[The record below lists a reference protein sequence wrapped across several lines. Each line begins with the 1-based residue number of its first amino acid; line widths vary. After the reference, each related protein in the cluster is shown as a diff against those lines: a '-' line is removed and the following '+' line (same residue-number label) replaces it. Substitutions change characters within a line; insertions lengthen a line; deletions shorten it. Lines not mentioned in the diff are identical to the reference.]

1 MTKVNNSMLDME
13 SIAED
18 SNITD
23 AIDSGAADT
32 ITETLASEAE
42 AQAGSDNEKL
52 MTPLR
57 TAQAIA
63 AQVEPYTPTGYTP
76 TVTGSSGGATWT
88 TDLAHAVYYTTSDE
102 KHRLTFNIRGH
113 FNGNVSSA
121 NITITGAVF
130 NATTNQ
136 IVTTANAA
144 VAAAKGTA
152 IAGQSYIACDFA
164 TADAV
169 VFLSG
174 DVLLNAAPTLP

>member
-1 MTKVNNSMLDME
+1 V
-13 SIAED
+13 
-18 SNITD
+18 
-23 AIDSGAADT
+23 G
-32 ITETLASEAE
+32 
-42 AQAGSDNEKL
+42 
-52 MTPLR
+52 
-57 TAQAIA
+57 
-63 AQVEPYTPTGYTP
+63 
-76 TVTGSSGGATWT
+76 
-88 TDLAHAVYYTTSDE
+88 
-102 KHRLTFNIRGH
+102 
-113 FNGNVSSA
+113 
-121 NITITGAVF
+121 VF

>member
-1 MTKVNNSMLDME
+1 MTKVKNSMMDME
-13 SIAED
+13 SVAED
-18 SNITD
+18 TNISD
-23 AIDSGAADT
+23 AISAGISDS
-32 ITETLASEAE
+32 LASEAE
-42 AQAGSDNEKL
+42 AEAGTDNEKL

-88 TDLAHAVYYTTSDE
+88 TDLAHAVYYTTSDG

-113 FNGNVSSA
+113 FDGNVSSA

-152 IAGQSYIACDFA
+152 IAGQSCIACDFA